1 MTIKILIA
9 DDQSLFREALKTL
22 LSAYPGL
29 DIVGDASNGEE
40 ALRMAFTLT
49 PDVVLMDLRM
59 PIMDGVEATR
69 KIVKLGKNIK
79 VIVLTTFD
87 DDETVFE
94 GLRAGAVGY
103 LLKDVSADKLIEAI
117 RAASKGEY
125 FLLPSITAKVISEFS
140 RISRPTVADPQK
152 ILPDPLSTREIEIL
166 RYVATGASNKEIADT
181 LVISEGTVKNHLS
194 SILSK
199 LGVRDRM
206 QAVLK
211 AKGIW
216 DHYNLIQLNSKNL
229 IYKNHFTHYA
239 PALGIAL
246 VIGGILLFIDQKI
259 KTGWIPIS
267 LPVVV
272 GLIIVAYGFFL
283 KNNGWLIAGFVIT
296 GFQVPYF

>member
-117 RAASKGEY
+117 RAAAKGEY

-140 RISRPTVADPQK
+140 RISRPSVSDPQK

-211 AKGIW
+211 AKEYGI
-216 DHYNLIQLNSKNL
+216 
-229 IYKNHFTHYA
+229 
-239 PALGIAL
+239 
-246 VIGGILLFIDQKI
+246 
-259 KTGWIPIS
+259 
-267 LPVVV
+267 
-272 GLIIVAYGFFL
+272 
-283 KNNGWLIAGFVIT
+283 IT
-296 GFQVPYF
+296 I